1 MKDEVIQ
8 RKGCSQADN
17 STNRDSTKRT
27 VPQGLRNFL
36 EWDEKVTQMVVNF
49 IQSQLPNVTKSET
62 KFMEVNKIKVL
73 CTCNRKKHF
82 ILFLGVLLRIYLDS
96 SLFNLFLPS
105 STCAKATICQSANW

>member
-17 STNRDSTKRT
+17 STNGDSTKRT

-36 EWDEKVTQMVVNF
+36 EWDEKVTQMVVHF

-62 KFMEVNKIKVL
+62 KFMEVNKINVL
-73 CTCNRKKHF
+73 CTCNRKKN
-82 ILFLGVLLRIYLDS
+82 ILSYI
-96 SLFNLFLPS
+96 
-105 STCAKATICQSANW
+105 